1 MGARVFLQSA
11 MQLASRCPG
20 KQLGNWRLRVVGTLI
35 GEEKNQKDF
44 NVVCDGP

>member
-20 KQLGNWRLRVVGTLI
+20 KQLGNWRLRVVGDI
-35 GEEKNQKDF
+35 NWGRKGSKDF
-44 NVVCDGP
+44 NVICYGP